1 MKIGIYGGTFDPPH
15 LGHINACKAFLEAI
29 PLDTLYVMPAS
40 GPPHK
45 TINSDVSPQKRL
57 EMTEIAFSKLSN
69 KIAVSDL
76 EFKRQGKSYTAE
88 TIRLFKENFKDVEIY
103 FLCGTDMI
111 LTMDMWY
118 KPEYIFANAKI
129 VYVRREN
136 QQEITIKIDEKCKLY
151 KEKYN
156 ADIIYLS
163 LDTREMSSS
172 EIRNAILEK
181 KELSGYLSPEII
193 EYISQNGLY
202 LD

>member
-15 LGHINACKAFLEAI
+15 LGHINACKEFLEAI
-29 PLDTLYVMPAS
+29 SLDTLYVIPAFL
-40 GPPHK
+40 PPHK
-45 TINSDVSPQKRL
+45 TINSGISPQNRL
-57 EMTEIAFSKLSN
+57 EMTEIAFSSLSE
-69 KIAVSDL
+69 KIVVSDM

-88 TIRLFKENFKDVEIY
+88 TIKYFKDNYQNVDIY

-118 KPEYIFANAKI
+118 RPEYIFANAKI

-136 QQEITIKIDEKCKLY
+136 YQEITKKIDEKCEFY

-163 LDTREMSSS
+163 LDTKEMSSS
-172 EIRNAILEK
+172 EIRSAILEK

-193 EYISQNGLY
+193 EYINRNALY
-202 LD
+202 ME